1 MNKAPYPLAT
11 AQIHALPNNGNMPSM
26 KKYNYMDIATVVE
39 EMMAQK
45 ESEEIEFKSAAGG
58 FPRSFWETYSSFA
71 NTNGGTI
78 VLGVKE
84 KNGTYYVDQL
94 TEELV
99 EKYKREFWSGVNN
112 RDIVNLNLLSSGD
125 VVDGE
130 IDGKKVILFYIPRA
144 SREQRPIFHTP
155 NPYNGTYKR
164 DHEGDFK
171 CTEQEVRRMYADA
184 NVSVSADSRIL
195 ENFTLDD
202 IDKSSLDQ
210 YRRLF
215 DLAKPGHAWL
225 TLDDISLLKK
235 LGGYRVDRKTGKEG
249 FTMAG
254 LLMFGK
260 TESITD
266 EACAPHFFPDYRECG
281 EKNSDPRWLDRI
293 YPDGTWNTNLFQFYK
308 RVLPKLQEILPVPF
322 HLEGDTRIDETPAHV
337 AVREAL
343 INTLIHADYS
353 INASIV
359 ITRSKS
365 RIVFSNPGCLL
376 VSKQQFYDGGD
387 SVCRNLALQKMF
399 MMLGKAE
406 KAGSGADKIITG
418 WKESNWSSPMLEEKY
433 RPDKVILTLPLISM
447 LDNPIKDNLVN
458 MFGERVLVLGHDKVL
473 TLAFAVT
480 EGVVSNERLRYTL
493 NMHRSDISKM
503 LKELCTEGY
512 LVSNGRGR
520 GTTYQLN
527 TEENLTSS
535 EENLTSSEEN
545 LTSSEENLT
554 SSEENLTSSEEIGKR
569 KNCRK
574 EELFDMIME
583 CASDWISLGDIARK
597 IGRNPQYLKNSVI
610 NRMVREGL
618 LLRKFPIPNH
628 PAQKYKRAGRE

>member
-1 MNKAPYPLAT
+1 MNKAPYPQAT

-130 IDGKKVILFYIPRA
+130 IDEKKVILFYIPRA

-281 EKNSDPRWLDRI
+281 EKTVIRDGSTESIRTGHGTPTYSNS
-293 YPDGTWNTNLFQFYK
+293 TNVCSRNY
-308 RVLPKLQEILPVPF
+308 RRYCPS
-322 HLEGDTRIDETPAHV
+322 H
-337 AVREAL
+337 
-343 INTLIHADYS
+343 S
-353 INASIV
+353 I
-359 ITRSKS
+359 
-365 RIVFSNPGCLL
+365 
-376 VSKQQFYDGGD
+376 
-387 SVCRNLALQKMF
+387 
-399 MMLGKAE
+399 
-406 KAGSGADKIITG
+406 
-418 WKESNWSSPMLEEKY
+418 
-433 RPDKVILTLPLISM
+433 
-447 LDNPIKDNLVN
+447 
-458 MFGERVLVLGHDKVL
+458 
-473 TLAFAVT
+473 
-480 EGVVSNERLRYTL
+480 
-493 NMHRSDISKM
+493 
-503 LKELCTEGY
+503 
-512 LVSNGRGR
+512 
-520 GTTYQLN
+520 
-527 TEENLTSS
+527 
-535 EENLTSSEEN
+535 
-545 LTSSEENLT
+545 
-554 SSEENLTSSEEIGKR
+554 
-569 KNCRK
+569 
-574 EELFDMIME
+574 
-583 CASDWISLGDIARK
+583 
-597 IGRNPQYLKNSVI
+597 
-610 NRMVREGL
+610 
-618 LLRKFPIPNH
+618 
-628 PAQKYKRAGRE
+628 

>member
-1 MNKAPYPLAT
+1 
-11 AQIHALPNNGNMPSM
+11 M

-235 LGGYRVDRKTGKEG
+235 
-249 FTMAG
+249 
-254 LLMFGK
+254 
-260 TESITD
+260 
-266 EACAPHFFPDYRECG
+266 
-281 EKNSDPRWLDRI
+281 
-293 YPDGTWNTNLFQFYK
+293 
-308 RVLPKLQEILPVPF
+308 
-322 HLEGDTRIDETPAHV
+322 
-337 AVREAL
+337 
-343 INTLIHADYS
+343 
-353 INASIV
+353 
-359 ITRSKS
+359 
-365 RIVFSNPGCLL
+365 
-376 VSKQQFYDGGD
+376 
-387 SVCRNLALQKMF
+387 
-399 MMLGKAE
+399 
-406 KAGSGADKIITG
+406 
-418 WKESNWSSPMLEEKY
+418 
-433 RPDKVILTLPLISM
+433 
-447 LDNPIKDNLVN
+447 
-458 MFGERVLVLGHDKVL
+458 
-473 TLAFAVT
+473 
-480 EGVVSNERLRYTL
+480 
-493 NMHRSDISKM
+493 
-503 LKELCTEGY
+503 
-512 LVSNGRGR
+512 
-520 GTTYQLN
+520 
-527 TEENLTSS
+527 
-535 EENLTSSEEN
+535 
-545 LTSSEENLT
+545 
-554 SSEENLTSSEEIGKR
+554 
-569 KNCRK
+569 
-574 EELFDMIME
+574 
-583 CASDWISLGDIARK
+583 
-597 IGRNPQYLKNSVI
+597 
-610 NRMVREGL
+610 
-618 LLRKFPIPNH
+618 
-628 PAQKYKRAGRE
+628 

>member
-1 MNKAPYPLAT
+1 
-11 AQIHALPNNGNMPSM
+11 M

-215 DLAKPGHAWL
+215 DLTKPGHAWL

-399 MMLGKAE
+399 MMFGKAE

-447 LDNPIKDNLVN
+447 LDNPIKDKLVN

-554 SSEENLTSSEEIGKR
+554 SSEENLTSSEENLTSSEEIGKR

-610 NRMVREGL
+610 NMMVREGL